1 MHDEKISILLNSTGG
16 NITMTKS
23 RTIVLWGREDLLSS
37 SVELFLSGQKG
48 WRVVSISDEE
58 NLEALSLAVEKV
70 HPDVVF
76 IHQGDRSGDSHI
88 PVSLLQKHPD
98 LKVITFS
105 LQNNLME
112 VYGKQNI
119 MVKSASDLIAVVEA
133 DPIKL
138 NGDRR

>member
-1 MHDEKISILLNSTGG
+1 
-16 NITMTKS
+16 MTKS

-37 SVELFLSGQKG
+37 SVELFLKNQKG

-58 NLEALSLAVEKV
+58 NLDALSLAIEKM

-76 IHQGDRSGDSHI
+76 IHQGDQSGDSHLPMKLI
-88 PVSLLQKHPD
+88 QDHPG

-105 LQNNLME
+105 LQNNLLE

-119 MVKSASDLIAVVEA
+119 MVKSASDLIAIVEA
-133 DPIKL
+133 DSIKS
-138 NGDRR
+138 NGNRE

>member
-1 MHDEKISILLNSTGG
+1 MK
-16 NITMTKS
+16 KS

-37 SVELFLSGQKG
+37 SVELFLTSQKG
-48 WRVVSISDEE
+48 WRVVSISDKE

-76 IHQGDRSGDSHI
+76 IHQGDQSGDSHL
-88 PVSLLQKHPD
+88 PMKLLRDHPG

-105 LQNNLME
+105 LQDNLME

-138 NGDRR
+138 TEQ